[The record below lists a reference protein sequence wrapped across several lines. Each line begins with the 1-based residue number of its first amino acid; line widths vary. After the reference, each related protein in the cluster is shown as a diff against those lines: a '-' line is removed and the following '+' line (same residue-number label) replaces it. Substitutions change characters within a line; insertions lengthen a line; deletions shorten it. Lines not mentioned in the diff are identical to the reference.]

1 MVKQTAVKRSSH
13 ISVSRCVSSEQG
25 APTTSARSGA
35 NSHLALD
42 ARRRAGPQPPRAS
55 SKGGLGSSHGVQHHI
70 RAKHASSGASGASPP
85 AAAAAAAVAV
95 AVRETTAAEEE
106 EEEEEEGGVGQVA
119 NNVVPAGGLD
129 WLSHLARARALVLDS
144 AYRPI
149 HVVSWHKAVN
159 MDVGTRA
166 SVLEYYP
173 PDLYAVSGR
182 GKHLLPAVVRVDTY
196 VDLHELCQ
204 RVTCTRR
211 NVMARDKFCCQY
223 CGSNREL
230 TLDHIVPVC
239 KGGKNSWV
247 NLVTACMSCNQRKG
261 SKLLHQMGWH
271 LKTKPRVLAIKA
283 AASVATV
290 GVEANLDAR
299 LA

>member
-1 MVKQTAVKRSSH
+1 
-13 ISVSRCVSSEQG
+13 
-25 APTTSARSGA
+25 
-35 NSHLALD
+35 
-42 ARRRAGPQPPRAS
+42 
-55 SKGGLGSSHGVQHHI
+55 
-70 RAKHASSGASGASPP
+70 
-85 AAAAAAAVAV
+85 
-95 AVRETTAAEEE
+95 
-106 EEEEEEGGVGQVA
+106 
-119 NNVVPAGGLD
+119 
-129 WLSHLARARALVLDS
+129 
-144 AYRPI
+144 
-149 HVVSWHKAVN
+149 

-271 LKTKPRVLAIKA
+271 LKTKPREPKPHEIGVVVGLSTMDVARAPKEWEPYIAHYCTKVLAIKA